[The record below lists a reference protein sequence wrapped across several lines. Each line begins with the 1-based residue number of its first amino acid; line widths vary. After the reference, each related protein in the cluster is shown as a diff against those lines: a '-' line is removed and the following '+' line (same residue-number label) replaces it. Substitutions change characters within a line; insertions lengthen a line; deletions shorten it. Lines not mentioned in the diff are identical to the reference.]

1 MPILSLIYGTIKE
14 AIAKK
19 VLLSIFVIFS
29 AVIIIMLLVINL
41 DPVEVL
47 PQLMGNDPNFDFNTF
62 VLWFEVQMISQFP
75 FFIIMTLFIVMTSS
89 FIPSM
94 LEKGTVELILSKPVS
109 RSEIILGKYAGGVII
124 VFSALTYLITI
135 IWLIISFKT
144 GVWHFSFLTS
154 ILWYTFIFA
163 VLYSL
168 IIFTALITKSTVL
181 TLIFNMFLLFPI
193 TGLLSLREGVYSLI
207 NNKAVEFILDFIYYL
222 LPKPWDLRTMAVEII
237 EGKFSA
243 AQGILIAYQPL
254 ITSIIFIITIL
265 SLSIYY
271 FNKKDY

>member
-29 AVIIIMLLVINL
+29 AVIIIILLVINL

-62 VLWFEVQMISQFP
+62 VLWFEIQMISQFP

-109 RSEIILGKYAGGVII
+109 RSDIILGKYTGGVII

-237 EGKFSA
+237 EGKFNA
-243 AQGILIAYQPL
+243 AQGILISYQPL
-254 ITSIIFIITIL
+254 ITSVIFIITIL

>member
-29 AVIIIMLLVINL
+29 AVIIIILLVINL

>member
-1 MPILSLIYGTIKE
+1 MSLLPIIYGTIKE

-19 VLLSIFVIFS
+19 VLLSIFIIFS
-29 AVIIIMLLVINL
+29 AVIILILLVINL

-47 PQLMGNDPNFDFNTF
+47 PQLMGNDPNFDYNTF

-75 FFIIMTLFIVMTSS
+75 FFIIMTLFIVMSSS

-94 LEKGTVELILSKPVS
+94 LDKGTIELILSKPIS
-109 RSEIILGKYAGGVII
+109 RAEIIIGKFAGGVII
-124 VFSALTYLITI
+124 VFIALTYLMTL

-154 ILWYTFIFA
+154 IFWYTFIFA

-168 IIFTALITKSTVL
+168 VILTALVTKSTVL
-181 TLIFNMFLLFPI
+181 TLIFNMLLLFPI
-193 TGLLSLREGVYSLI
+193 TGLLSLRESAYHLI
-207 NNKAVEFILDFIYYL
+207 NSKAVEFILDFFYYL
-222 LPKPWDLRTMAVEII
+222 LPKPWDLRTMAVEMI
-237 EGKFSA
+237 EGKFNASA
-243 AQGILIAYQPL
+243 GVLVAYQPL
-254 ITSIIFIITIL
+254 ITSVIFVITIL
-265 SLSIYY
+265 SVSVYY

>member
-29 AVIIIMLLVINL
+29 AVIIIILLVINL

-254 ITSIIFIITIL
+254 ITSVIFIITIL

>member
-254 ITSIIFIITIL
+254 ITSVIFIITIL

>member
-1 MPILSLIYGTIKE
+1 MPMLSIIYGTVKE

-19 VLLSIFVIFS
+19 VLLSIFIIFS
-29 AVIIIMLLVINL
+29 AVIIIILLVINL

-62 VLWFEVQMISQFP
+62 VLWFEIQMISQFP

-94 LEKGTVELILSKPVS
+94 LDKGTVELILSKPVS
-109 RSEIILGKYAGGVII
+109 RSEIILGKYAGGVLI
-124 VFSALTYLITI
+124 VFAALTYLITI

-144 GVWHFSFLTS
+144 GVWHFSFLAS

-168 IIFTALITKSTVL
+168 IIFTALVTKSTVL

-207 NNKAVEFILDFIYYL
+207 NNKAVEFVLDFIYYL

-243 AQGILIAYQPL
+243 AQGILVAYQPL
-254 ITSIIFIITIL
+254 ITSVIFIITIL